1 MERAEQRVRREPH
14 LVEEHLV
21 ELAAAGHLPQ
31 RAHLD
36 ARASAMSTRKNEMP
50 AWRGASG
57 SVRAR
62 RIPRSA
68 TRPLEHHTFWPV
80 TTQSSPSAL
89 GPRAQAGQVAPG
101 AGLGEQ
107 LAPHL
112 VGLEDP
118 AQVGPLLLRRAEG
131 EDRAAGEH
139 DARPC

>member
-1 MERAEQRVRREPH
+1 
-14 LVEEHLV
+14 
-21 ELAAAGHLPQ
+21 
-31 RAHLD
+31 
-36 ARASAMSTRKNEMP
+36 MP

-68 TRPLEHHTFWPV
+68 TRPFEHHTFWPV
-80 TTQSSPSAL
+80 TTQSSPSRSA
-89 GPRAQAGQVAPG
+89 RVRQAGQVAAG
-101 AGLGEQ
+101 AGLGEE

-118 AQVGPLLLRRAEG
+118 AQVGLLLLGGAEG
-131 EDRAAGEH
+131 EDRSAGEH

>member
-1 MERAEQRVRREPH
+1 
-14 LVEEHLV
+14 
-21 ELAAAGHLPQ
+21 
-31 RAHLD
+31 
-36 ARASAMSTRKNEMP
+36 MP

-80 TTQSSPSAL
+80 TTQCVAVEL

-101 AGLGEQ
+101 ARLREE

-112 VGLEDP
+112 LGLED
-118 AQVGPLLLRRAEG
+118 AAEVGPLLLGRAEG
-131 EDRAAGEH
+131 EDRP
-139 DARPC
+139 AR